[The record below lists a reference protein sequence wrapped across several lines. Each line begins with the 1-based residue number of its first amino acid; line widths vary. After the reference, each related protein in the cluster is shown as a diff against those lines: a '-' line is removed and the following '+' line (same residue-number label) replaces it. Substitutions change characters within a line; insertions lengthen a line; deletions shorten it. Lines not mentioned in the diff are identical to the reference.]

1 MMILAVMQKVLE
13 HSRVGGVYIIN
24 NQILHAFRKKIP
36 YLQEAFKNASRKGG
50 KCVQK
55 LLTYWELGPKCRL
68 FKLHRPA

>member
-13 HSRVGGVYIIN
+13 HLRVGGVIIN
-24 NQILHAFRKKIP
+24 NQILYSFRKKIP

-55 LLTYWELGPKCRL
+55 LLLYWELGPKCRL
-68 FKLHRPA
+68 FKLHRQA

>member
-13 HSRVGGVYIIN
+13 HSRVGGVIIN

-36 YLQEAFKNASRKGG
+36 CPQEAFKNFSRTGG

-55 LLTYWELGPKCRL
+55 QLTYWEFGPKCRL

>member
-13 HSRVGGVYIIN
+13 HSRVGGVIIN
-24 NQILHAFRKKIP
+24 NQILKAFRKKIR

-55 LLTYWELGPKCRL
+55 LLTYWELGPKCSL
-68 FKLHRPA
+68 FRLHRPA

>member
-13 HSRVGGVYIIN
+13 HSRVGGVII
-24 NQILHAFRKKIP
+24 KKIP
-36 YLQEAFKNASRKGG
+36 CLQEAFKNASRKGG

-55 LLTYWELGPKCRL
+55 LLTYWELGPKCKL